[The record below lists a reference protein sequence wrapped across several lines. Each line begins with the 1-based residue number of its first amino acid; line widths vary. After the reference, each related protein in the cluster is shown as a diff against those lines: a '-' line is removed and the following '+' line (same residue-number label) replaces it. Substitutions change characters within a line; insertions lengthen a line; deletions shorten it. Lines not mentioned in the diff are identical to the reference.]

1 MYKVKKVKKDSSS
14 KISFFNVFLGIMAIV
29 MAGSIVFSYLSLNE
43 LNLKVQK
50 AQKELDSLESQE
62 EVMNVN
68 INKKTSLDNIENIA
82 VNKLGMVKVENYR
95 VRYINL
101 VNKDNVEI
109 LEEEKGD
116 SSILDGIVANFNILL
131 EYLK

>member
-1 MYKVKKVKKDSSS
+1 MKKVKKDSSS

-131 EYLK
+131 EYLI

>member
-1 MYKVKKVKKDSSS
+1 MKKVKKDSSS